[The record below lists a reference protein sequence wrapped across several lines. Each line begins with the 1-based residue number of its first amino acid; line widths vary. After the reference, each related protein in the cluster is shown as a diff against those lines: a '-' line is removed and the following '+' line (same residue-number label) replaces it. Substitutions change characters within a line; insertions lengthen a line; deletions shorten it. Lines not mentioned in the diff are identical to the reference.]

1 MSSGPTSS
9 SATRQCLR
17 LDGSTTAGR
26 VSDFGSGVGR
36 GAEAS
41 YNFGCRT
48 LGRRWLDDPP
58 LVACPSR
65 VPCGR
70 FRCRVDCDV
79 PVLEAPPLERVAD
92 RVEVGGVIR
101 AELNVQMDGTELTF
115 AIEGSRDLA
124 IADPDRVADGM
135 CAMLSAAAEAALAV
149 MARGTR

>member
-1 MSSGPTSS
+1 M
-9 SATRQCLR
+9 
-17 LDGSTTAGR
+17 
-26 VSDFGSGVGR
+26 
-36 GAEAS
+36 
-41 YNFGCRT
+41 
-48 LGRRWLDDPP
+48 
-58 LVACPSR
+58 
-65 VPCGR
+65 
-70 FRCRVDCDV
+70 
-79 PVLEAPPLERVAD
+79 ERVAD